1 MTSRALLAVAVAAS
15 AALLTSGCT
24 GSDTDGPPR
33 SSSKSQTTDA
43 TTAGAADDVVVTEE
57 DIDIGGRELYLR
69 CWGQPV
75 PDEPTILLLA
85 GSGPTTSSW
94 EPLAVD
100 LATDR
105 HHLCAYDRLG
115 VGRSAAVFDAPRS
128 TKDQVDDLVALLDA
142 ADLQEPV
149 VVVAHSLGSFPAV
162 GLVDRAPERVAGV
175 VLVDPWAPRVSAA
188 RRAALPPR
196 KPHESPELAAE
207 RSFLDDYLHDP
218 AQNPEHL
225 LLADNEQEVTAMLD
239 KPGPI
244 FGDRPVVLLQ
254 APQLPFLPGLTHR
267 YHEAN
272 VAAIA
277 AGNEEFVAE
286 SRRGTLITVEDT
298 GHNIQDDQTE
308 VVADAILE
316 VLAG

>member
-1 MTSRALLAVAVAAS
+1 MAPWTRLAVAVAAW
-15 AALLTSGCT
+15 AALLASGCT
-24 GSDTDGPPR
+24 GSDTDDPPGA
-33 SSSKSQTTDA
+33 SSESQTTEA
-43 TTAGAADDVVVTEE
+43 TTAGSADDVVVTEA
-57 DIDIGGRELYLR
+57 DIDVGGRTLYLR
-69 CWGQPV
+69 CWGRPV

-94 EPLAVD
+94 EPMAVD

-162 GLVDRAPERVAGV
+162 GLVDRAPDRVAGV

-188 RRAALPPR
+188 RRAALPPSR
-196 KPHESPELAAE
+196 PDESPELAAE
-207 RSFLDDYLHDP
+207 RTFLNDYLYDP
-218 AQNPEHL
+218 TQNPEHL
-225 LLADNEQEVTAMLD
+225 LLADNEEEVTVMLD

-244 FGDRPVVLLQ
+244 FGDLPVVLLQ

-286 SRRGTLITVEDT
+286 SRRGTLLKVEDT
-298 GHNIQDDQTE
+298 GHNIQDDQPE
-308 VVADAILE
+308 VVMDAILD